1 MKRFQSA
8 DLACLL
14 MTLIWGS
21 NLSVLKHALTEISP
35 MSFNAL
41 RLALGAV
48 ALAAITWVL
57 EGRIEF
63 QKRHWGLFA
72 VFGFLGNTLYQALF
86 IEGVDR
92 TKAGNVALLLST
104 ATVFIALLSWLV
116 GHERLTKLVWG
127 GILLSLSGVTL
138 ILLESSSLGVSGGS
152 VGGDLL
158 IVSCS
163 LCWAAYTVYARSMMR
178 TYSALSFTTVTFGI
192 GTVFFVLIATPQLL
206 AEDWGRVSATSFVEL
221 ALSALMA
228 LSVGY
233 ALWFFAVSRLG
244 STRASIYNNL
254 IPFVGVLVAWLFLGE
269 SITLPQLAGGS
280 CVLTGIYLTRLR
292 GI

>member
-14 MTLIWGS
+14 MALIWGS
-21 NLSVLKHALTEISP
+21 NLSVVKDALTEISP

-41 RLALGAV
+41 RLALGALV
-48 ALAAITWVL
+48 LAATTWIL

-63 QKRHWGLFA
+63 KKRDWGLFL
-72 VFGFLGNTLYQALF
+72 VFGVLGNTIYQTLF
-86 IEGVDR
+86 IEGVHR

-116 GHERLTKLVWG
+116 GHERLSKLVWS
-127 GILLSLSGVTL
+127 GILLSLSGVAL
-138 ILLESSSLGVSGGS
+138 ILLESSSLSVSGAT

-163 LCWAAYTVYARSMMR
+163 LCWAAYTVYARSVMR

-206 AEDWGRVSATSFVEL
+206 REDWGGVSATSFVEL

-233 ALWFFAVSRLG
+233 ALWFFAVGRLG

-269 SITLPQLAGGS
+269 TITLPQLAGGS

-292 GI
+292 GV